1 MRAESPAIITVC
13 PGRTARS
20 VPIPASSDSV
30 TMYEPAAPDTTAEK
44 KLPVS
49 APRKPPSDAAPIQ
62 EYSPC
67 AMLQLN
73 LVSVPSIVASSS

>member
-1 MRAESPAIITVC
+1 M
-13 PGRTARS
+13 
-20 VPIPASSDSV
+20 PIPASPVSV
-30 TMYEPAAPDTTAEK
+30 TMYEPAAPDTTEEK
-44 KLPVS
+44 KLPMS